1 MSVAALDVLRD
12 RQFAI
17 VVTVAGLTDRYYS
30 GPAPGSQDIPG
41 TSSALTYRDLDAV
54 LSIGPESASV
64 DEVDATVEQSP
75 VTVRLLARGAALSP
89 LHATTT
95 TRTADP
101 VSTLRR
107 IGPRGTS
114 EARRSTLAATL
125 ISEAGPSVM
134 TCTTDISAWTGLVH
148 CGLEALH
155 ITGAATAS
163 VNDRDVARGVAYSR
177 IARHIWQP
185 SRGYQPLVTR
195 DVVSWRGRVA
205 IIQAAPVVGG
215 VLAGSYAE
223 IWRGVL
229 DREPSLSSD
238 GMTVELRIAP
248 MTALL
253 RQRLSAGATST
264 TLVRGWHHFVPGQGS
279 RVALDQIWERGA
291 AFQSIYNV
299 SGGAVELNSLSY
311 RAHVR
316 LMDIALNSDH
326 PRAGQIECDTG
337 PATTVHSVTARAI
350 VGGVGLL
357 TTDPAPPAPVD
368 LSFGYVTSPR
378 AEEPCVLDL
387 VDPTGTGE
395 LVRWPE
401 RAIQVIAGTYAAAV
415 TWNDTEH
422 NCDRWRVA
430 TTQGRLG
437 RWARVE
443 LAEDGAGW
451 LFRAGLII
459 GGAAFRS
466 LKLRW
471 QSGEQVCVGVDFR
484 APDDARKFVDVE
496 AQSFAS
502 RVELI
507 DDDANANLR
516 AMARIRCRGPANAWY
531 QGSEEHILVA
541 DDVYSG
547 AGQPQTMRLA
557 GGDENNDPRN
567 WVDVRVTASTAVND
581 PDTGDPVG
589 YRMTVD
595 WVDNR
600 ARYIIDRGTPITV
613 TPQARSQGVDPGI
626 LLLRLLQSGGGGQ
639 VHGAYD
645 VLPYGAGL
653 DSADMTE
660 DSFSALPMPE
670 PLRGVSADVS
680 SSSTLSEVMGGML
693 TLIGAAVVQRWS
705 DGRQRLVCTP
715 IGPGPTADAVMTI
728 TDADI
733 LADGQCASTVDG
745 RVVRSY
751 RIESDHDGAG
761 EPQRVTTY
769 VDSDAVD
776 ATGGDAG
783 EQLTLDL
790 RNLRLEG
797 GGADAAVTLL
807 PVLQHLR
814 RRAGVPRA
822 RYELAVSVDQAGA
835 MEVSIGDTVTLTC
848 AYAVAVDGTIGLTAE
863 PCRVLGL
870 ERDWLGGRLRLT
882 LGASGLRPS
891 GWAPS
896 LRVLTIVSAVAV
908 TVDTDA
914 YTGAVDPRTGEAQ
927 TDLGRTSLSYF
938 AVGDK
943 VRCIPAGA
951 WASGSERTI
960 STIVGAT
967 VTLSGAHG
975 LSVGDD
981 IDHAD
986 YDDAST
992 AARAYA
998 YMSDAAGTLG
1008 TSSAR
1013 GYDVG

>member
-1 MSVAALDVLRD
+1 MSVAALDILRD
-12 RQFAI
+12 RQLAI

-30 GPAPGSQDIPG
+30 GPNPTSQNIPG
-41 TSSALTYRDLDAV
+41 TSSALTYRDLEAV

-89 LHATTT
+89 LHATTSA
-95 TRTADP
+95 RTADP
-101 VSTLRR
+101 VATLRR

-148 CGLEALH
+148 CGLEAMH
-155 ITGAATAS
+155 ITGAATGS
-163 VNDRDVARGVAYSR
+163 VNDLDVARGVAYSR
-177 IARHIWQP
+177 LARHIRQP

-215 VLAGSYAE
+215 VLAGAYAE

-229 DREPSLSSD
+229 DREPALSSD

-264 TLVRGWHHFVPGQGS
+264 TLVRGWHHFVPEQGS

-291 AFQSIYNV
+291 AFQSRYTV
-299 SGGAVELNSLSY
+299 RAGVDASVTADAY
-311 RAHVR
+311 RAHER
-316 LMDIALNSDH
+316 LMDITLDSDH

-337 PATTVHSVTARAI
+337 GATTTHAVTARAI
-350 VGGVGLL
+350 VVNIGQL
-357 TTDPAPPAPVD
+357 TTDPAPPAPVG
-368 LSFGYVTSPR
+368 LTEGLVTSPR
-378 AEEPCVLDL
+378 VEEPCVLDL

-415 TWNDTEH
+415 AWNDTEH
-422 NCDRWRVA
+422 NCDRWRVS

-459 GGAAFRS
+459 GGAARRS
-466 LKLRW
+466 LSLRW
-471 QSGEQVCVGVDFR
+471 SPGLEVCVGVDYR
-484 APDDARKFVDVE
+484 APDDARKLYDF
-496 AQSFAS
+496 QSQSVAI
-502 RVELI
+502 RREEI
-507 DDDANANLR
+507 DDDADLR

-531 QGSEEHILVA
+531 QGSERHVLVA

-547 AGQPQTMRLA
+547 AGQPQMMRLA
-557 GGDENNDPRN
+557 GGDETNDPRGY
-567 WVDVRVTASTAVND
+567 VDVMVTASTAVND

-589 YRMTVD
+589 YRLTVS
-595 WVDNR
+595 WVDDDR
-600 ARYIIDRGTPITV
+600 RYILDRGTPITC

-626 LLLRLLQSGGGGQ
+626 LMLRLLQSGGGGQ
-639 VHGAYD
+639 VHGSHD

-680 SSSTLSEVMGGML
+680 SSATLAEVMGGML

-733 LADGQCASTVDG
+733 LDDGQCASTVDG

-783 EQLTLDL
+783 EQMTLDL
-790 RNLRLEG
+790 RHLRLDG

-822 RYELAVSVDQAGA
+822 RYELAVSADQAGA
-835 MEVSIGDTVTLTC
+835 LEVSIGDTVTLTC
-848 AYAVAVDGTIGLTAE
+848 AYAVATDGTIGLTAE

-896 LRVLTIVSAVAV
+896 LRVLTIVSPTVV
-908 TVDTDA
+908 TVDNDA
-914 YTGAVDPRTGEAQ
+914 YTGAVDPRTGDAQ
-927 TDLGRTSLSYF
+927 TDLGRTSLAYF
-938 AVGDK
+938 AVGAR

-951 WASGSERTI
+951 WASGGELTI
-960 STIVGAT
+960 STIVGVT

-986 YDDAST
+986 YDDSST
-992 AARAYA
+992 AAKAYA

-1008 TSSAR
+1008 AAGVR

>member
-12 RQFAI
+12 RQLAI

-54 LSIGPESASV
+54 LAIGPESASV

-101 VSTLRR
+101 VATLRR

-114 EARRSTLAATL
+114 ESRRSTLAATL
-125 ISEAGPSVM
+125 SSEAGPSVM

-155 ITGAATAS
+155 ITGAATGS
-163 VNDRDVARGVAYSR
+163 VNDLDVARGVAYSR

-215 VLAGSYAE
+215 VLAGAYAE

-279 RVALDQIWERGA
+279 RVAVDQIFEDNEAWWSQYTVRAGA
-291 AFQSIYNV
+291 AV
-299 SGGAVELNSLSY
+299 VDVAAY
-311 RAHVR
+311 RAHIG
-316 LMDIALNSDH
+316 LSDITLDADH
-326 PRAGQIECDTG
+326 PRGGQVILRTG
-337 PATTVHSVTARAI
+337 AAATVHAVTARAI
-350 VGGVGLL
+350 FGGNGEL
-357 TTDPAPPAPVD
+357 TTDAAPPAPV
-368 LSFGYVTSPR
+368 GTTQGIMTSPR
-378 AEEPCVLDL
+378 VEEPCVLDL

-401 RAIQVIAGTYAAAV
+401 RAIQVIAGTYAPAV
-415 TWNDTEH
+415 TWNDAEH
-422 NCDRWRVA
+422 NCDMWRVSS
-430 TTQGRLG
+430 TQGRLG

-451 LFRAGLII
+451 LFRAGLIV
-459 GGAAFRS
+459 GGVAQAPLS
-466 LKLRW
+466 LRW
-471 QSGEQVCVGVDFR
+471 EPGEQVCVGVDFR
-484 APDDARKFVDVE
+484 APDDDRKIVNIE
-496 AQSFAS
+496 AQSTATRRERIS
-502 RVELI
+502 S
-507 DDDANANLR
+507 DADLR
-516 AMARIRCRGPANAWY
+516 AMARIRCRGPANAWF
-531 QGSEEHILVA
+531 QGSEGHILVV
-541 DDVYSG
+541 DDIYSG

-557 GGDENNDPRN
+557 GGDENNGLSGY
-567 WVDVRVTASTAVND
+567 VDVRVTASTAVND

-589 YRMTVD
+589 YRLTVS

-600 ARYIIDRGTPITV
+600 ARYIIDRGTPVTV

-639 VHGAYD
+639 VHGSHD

-680 SSSTLSEVMGGML
+680 SSSTLAEVMGGML

-938 AVGDK
+938 AVGDR

-951 WASGSERTI
+951 WASGVELTI
-960 STIVGAT
+960 STIVGVT

-992 AARAYA
+992 AARAYV
-998 YMSDAAGTLG
+998 YLSDAAGTLG

>member
-12 RQFAI
+12 RQLAI

-148 CGLEALH
+148 CGLEAMH
-155 ITGAATAS
+155 ITGAATGS
-163 VNDRDVARGVAYSR
+163 VNDVDVARGVAHSR

-215 VLAGSYAE
+215 VLAGAYAE

-279 RVALDQIWERGA
+279 RVAVDQIWEQNEVWFSRYTVRAGVDA
-291 AFQSIYNV
+291 SVTAEAYY
-299 SGGAVELNSLSY
+299 AHLN
-311 RAHVR
+311 
-316 LMDIALNSDH
+316 LMDITLDSDH
-326 PRAGQIECDTG
+326 PRAGQVVLNTG
-337 PATTVHSVTARAI
+337 AARTMHAVTARAI
-350 VGGVGLL
+350 VGNVGQL
-357 TTDPAPPAPVD
+357 TTDLSPPAPVGLTD
-368 LSFGYVTSPR
+368 GLMESPYV
-378 AEEPCVLDL
+378 EEPCVLDL

-401 RAIQVIAGTYAAAV
+401 RAIQIIAGTYAAGV

-430 TTQGRLG
+430 STQGRLG

-451 LFRAGLII
+451 LFRAGLIV
-459 GGAAFRS
+459 GGVARS
-466 LKLRW
+466 PLSLRW
-471 QSGEQVCVGVDFR
+471 EPGEQVCVGVDFR
-484 APDDARKFVDVE
+484 APDDARKLVDIE
-496 AQSFAS
+496 AQSTATRRERIS
-502 RVELI
+502 S
-507 DDDANANLR
+507 DADIR

-531 QGSEEHILVA
+531 QGSEDHILVV
-541 DDVYSG
+541 DDIYSG

-567 WVDVRVTASTAVND
+567 YVDVTVTASSAVND

-589 YRMTVD
+589 YRLTVS

-600 ARYIIDRGTPITV
+600 ARYILDRGTPVTV

-639 VHGAYD
+639 VHGTHD

-680 SSSTLSEVMGGML
+680 SSSTLAEVMGGML

-797 GGADAAVTLL
+797 GGTDAAVTLL

-835 MEVSIGDTVTLTC
+835 LEVSIGDTVTLTC

-938 AVGDK
+938 SVGDK

-951 WASGSERTI
+951 WASGGELTI
-960 STIVGAT
+960 STIVGVT
-967 VTLSGAHG
+967 ITLSGAHG

-986 YDDAST
+986 YDDAS
-992 AARAYA
+992 AAAKAYA
-998 YMSDAAGTLG
+998 YLSDAAGTLG
-1008 TSSAR
+1008 ASSVR